1 MGDGAG
7 QSLIGAISTGTHG
20 GDLRVPPLV
29 EWIRAL
35 HLVSASGRE
44 WWVTPAKSAFGAAAL
59 VTALPGWCPDARLI
73 ADDDAFDAVRLGVG
87 RMGVVYSVVLEVVE
101 QYTLIETNFEYRWSE
116 LKPKLATSRLL
127 PSGETGIFH
136 EPLQDLD
143 GGFFRTEVLRRT
155 QYPAVVQ
162 NPEFTYVAGPGWPNV
177 PGYFDAHPEIYAPLL
192 GRLGLSGLADDL
204 RGGAVMPL
212 HHLNIA
218 IALPSPG
225 RCWVRRRWK
234 RTEPVRDFKVQPDPA
249 DELTKAIK
257 ANLKNPPGV
266 VDALKSQL
274 EIDPV
279 LDCLGWATH
288 SEQWERLQ
296 WYLDDEIEHIA
307 QQHLAIGATVF
318 EAILIVL
325 HQIATDPVLDTRAE
339 VSEKVADIIGKG
351 GYGRL
356 IRAGKASGAKH
367 QNILD
372 AHDYDTDGGQAGNS
386 VEFHFDASGVTYLNF
401 VDDVIGLAG
410 KYSPVFGYIGLR
422 FTPAASALI
431 AMQQYPVTASVEV
444 ATLRSRL
451 QDVYAGFWSELHSA
465 SRQRRGIPHW
475 GQEFRHTKQELDS
488 LYGRRI
494 ERWREVLADV
504 CDGAPSVFGT
514 DFSRSK
520 GIEPSGR
527 GGALDDDA
535 VELFMMALAAGGG

>member
-1 MGDGAG
+1 M
-7 QSLIGAISTGTHG
+7 
-20 GDLRVPPLV
+20 
-29 EWIRAL
+29 
-35 HLVSASGRE
+35 
-44 WWVTPAKSAFGAAAL
+44 
-59 VTALPGWCPDARLI
+59 
-73 ADDDAFDAVRLGVG
+73 
-87 RMGVVYSVVLEVVE
+87 
-101 QYTLIETNFEYRWSE
+101 
-116 LKPKLATSRLL
+116 
-127 PSGETGIFH
+127 
-136 EPLQDLD
+136 
-143 GGFFRTEVLRRT
+143 
-155 QYPAVVQ
+155 
-162 NPEFTYVAGPGWPNV
+162 
-177 PGYFDAHPEIYAPLL
+177 
-192 GRLGLSGLADDL
+192 
-204 RGGAVMPL
+204 
-212 HHLNIA
+212 
-218 IALPSPG
+218 
-225 RCWVRRRWK
+225 
-234 RTEPVRDFKVQPDPA
+234 
-249 DELTKAIK
+249 
-257 ANLKNPPGV
+257 
-266 VDALKSQL
+266 
-274 EIDPV
+274 
-279 LDCLGWATH
+279 
-288 SEQWERLQ
+288 
-296 WYLDDEIEHIA
+296 
-307 QQHLAIGATVF
+307 
-318 EAILIVL
+318 
-325 HQIATDPVLDTRAE
+325 
-339 VSEKVADIIGKG
+339 ADIIGKG

-356 IRAGKASGAKH
+356 IRAGKARGAKH

-504 CDGAPSVFGT
+504 CDGAPSVFST

-520 GIEPSGR
+520 GLEPSGR